1 MIIRTALRR
10 SSPSREKN
18 SVDCCI
24 RSMCV
29 SAMAGI
35 VSILCTPYTHTVLHS
50 TFYSARL
57 TVFGFSVC
65 STRFANQVQF
75 FPPPSTFLQKNL
87 DAEKVYVFVV
97 ALGDEWNQQLFR

>member
-1 MIIRTALRR
+1 MDVIRTALRR

-29 SAMAGI
+29 SAMPGI
-35 VSILCTPYTHTVLHS
+35 VLRTHS
-50 TFYSARL
+50 KFYSARL

-75 FPPPSTFLQKNL
+75 SPPPSTFLQKNL
-87 DAEKVYVFVV
+87 DAEKVSVFVV
-97 ALGDEWNQQLFR
+97 ALGDEWNQQLFC